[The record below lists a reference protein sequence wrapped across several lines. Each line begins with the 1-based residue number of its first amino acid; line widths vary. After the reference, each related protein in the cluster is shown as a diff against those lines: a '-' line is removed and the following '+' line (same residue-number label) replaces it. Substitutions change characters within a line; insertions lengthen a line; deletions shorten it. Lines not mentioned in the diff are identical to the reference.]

1 VTLIAFAA
9 DPRYWWKGSRRVQT
23 TRPDTAG
30 RYTIRGLPAG
40 DYILAAVLALG
51 ASGPYDPALL
61 AELAKSGVRESLAD
75 GERKT
80 RDLKFVK

>member
-1 VTLIAFAA
+1 
-9 DPRYWWKGSRRVQT
+9 
-23 TRPDTAG
+23 
-30 RYTIRGLPAG
+30 LPAG

-61 AELAKSGVRESLAD
+61 SELAKTGVRESLAE

-80 RDLKFVK
+80 RDLRFVR